1 MNWVSIGTKQV
12 QCLNFKYKGQL
23 SECWH
28 MSVKGRTSSC
38 FVYRVFYLPVIG
50 PGPASLCRL
59 LITRLSDRVCLSLNY
74 LDIVMLGIFSS

>member
-12 QCLNFKYKGQL
+12 QCLNFKCKELY
-23 SECWH
+23 SECWR

-38 FVYRVFYLPVIG
+38 FVYPVFYLPIIG
-50 PGPASLCRL
+50 PGPASLCGL

-74 LDIVMLGIFSS
+74 LDIVMPGIFSS